1 MITIEDIKR
10 MGYLEC
16 DDVRQRL
23 LKARKPNIVLVD
35 ACDERLN
42 ALDRTRAL
50 AENGEI
56 RPGELN

>member
-1 MITIEDIKR
+1 

-16 DDVRQRL
+16 DDVRQIL
-23 LKARKPNIVLVD
+23 LKARNPNMTLVD

-42 ALDRTRAL
+42 ALDRNRAM

-56 RPGELN
+56 IPGELS